1 MATDQ
6 VGESRDVEAL
16 VHGERQVLEPPAR
29 RLGRAGSA
37 VSRHRSTT
45 GPHVRGSTP
54 FYANGRREER
64 LPRGERPLSEDRS

>member
-1 MATDQ
+1 MATNQ

-37 VSRHRSTT
+37 VSRH
-45 GPHVRGSTP
+45 
-54 FYANGRREER
+54 
-64 LPRGERPLSEDRS
+64 LPRGERLLSEDRS